1 MDIDK
6 PYNSVVPYSV
16 LDPGQTYFRSL
27 LKNLCGFVSGL
38 ILVASELTCAF
49 YEIEQPI
56 CGVLR
61 EWLSS
66 VSRIVQSMFKMQFF
80 LQRMFTPVHLEHLQ
94 SSDS

>member
-16 LDPGQTYFRSL
+16 LDPGQTYFRSFL
-27 LKNLCGFVSGL
+27 RNLCGFVSGL

-56 CGVLR
+56 HGVLLER
-61 EWLSS
+61 LSS
-66 VSRIVQSMFKMQFF
+66 VSRIVQSIFKMQFF
-80 LQRMFTPVHLEHLQ
+80 FTTNVY
-94 SSDS
+94 SCTS